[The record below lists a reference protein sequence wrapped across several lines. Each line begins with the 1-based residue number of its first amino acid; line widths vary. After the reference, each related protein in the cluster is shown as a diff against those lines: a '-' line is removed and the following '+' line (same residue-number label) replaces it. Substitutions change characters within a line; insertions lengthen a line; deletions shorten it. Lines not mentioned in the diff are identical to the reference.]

1 MTDLTNATWRKSSY
15 SGSSGGQCVE
25 VATNLSG
32 TVALRDSKNVPG
44 PELAI
49 SDQSWSEFVQAIK
62 NGEFDL

>member
-25 VATNLSG
+25 VATNLPG
-32 TVALRDSKNVPG
+32 TVAVRDSKNVPA
-44 PELAI
+44 PELAV
-49 SDQSWSEFVQAIK
+49 SDQAWSQFVQAIK

>member
-1 MTDLTNATWRKSSY
+1 MTDLTKATWRKSSY

-25 VATNLSG
+25 VAINLPD
-32 TVALRDSKNVPG
+32 TVAVRDSKNVFG

-49 SDQSWSEFVQAIK
+49 SDQAWSRFVQAIK